1 MKLNSIQ
8 MLRGVAALL
17 VVYTHSVAQ
26 MAIFAPSWQLR
37 TPVFISMATFGVD
50 LFFVISGFVIYHSA
64 ERLNGR
70 TPALSFLWHRFRRI
84 NPVYYAVVL
93 LTVTTWIPSLLRH
106 QRPPVTGWQLLSW
119 TILLPLP
126 GDPARAISQAWTLS
140 FEWFFYLLF
149 FLLILLRAK
158 GKGWIL
164 CCCLGGLSLLGWL
177 LRSDLTGLA
186 IFYTDPLLLEFLLG
200 VALGIIYRRWSPG
213 RKIAFCLLVPGLV
226 LGLLFMLTGFGNSQ
240 AVLAPPPP
248 LRYLHAIYWGSTAAL
263 VVAGCVFLEKAGKA
277 PRFFRHRAILLL
289 GDASYSIYLFHLLV
303 LGLIAAIYLRVGF
316 FLNADVL
323 IPIHAVIAVAVSLL
337 FYKWVEL
344 PLLNWL
350 RSIRPS
356 RPPRSI
362 RSSDPPRPI
371 PPRSAKP

>member
-8 MLRGVAALL
+8 MLRAFAALL

-50 LFFVISGFVIYHSA
+50 LFFVISGFIIYLSA

-70 TPALSFLWHRFRRI
+70 SPARSFLWHRFRRI
-84 NPVYYAVVL
+84 NPAYYAAVL
-93 LTVTTWIPSLLRH
+93 LTMITWMPSLLRH

-149 FLLILLRAK
+149 SLLVLLRVRR
-158 GKGWIL
+158 KGWIL
-164 CCCLGGLSLLGWL
+164 CSCLGGLSLLGWL

-200 VALGIIYRRWSPG
+200 VAIGIIYQRWSPG
-213 RKIAFCLLVPGLV
+213 RKVALCLLVPGIV

-248 LRYLHAIYWGSTAAL
+248 LRYLHAICWGSAAAL
-263 VVAGCVFLEKAGKA
+263 VVAGCVFLEKTGTS
-277 PRFFRHRAILLL
+277 PRLFRHRAILLL

-323 IPIHAVIAVAVSLL
+323 IPIHAVIAVAGSLL
-337 FYKWVEL
+337 FYQWVEK
-344 PLLNWL
+344 PLLNL
-350 RSIRPS
+350 FRKPRATLTGPPGTAT
-356 RPPRSI
+356 PPRN
-362 RSSDPPRPI
+362 PI

>member
-8 MLRGVAALL
+8 MLRAFAALL

-50 LFFVISGFVIYHSA
+50 LFFVISGFIIYLSA

-70 TPALSFLWHRFRRI
+70 IPAFSFLWHRFRRI
-84 NPVYYAVVL
+84 NPAYYAAVL
-93 LTVTTWIPSLLRH
+93 LTVITWIPSLLRH

-149 FLLILLRAK
+149 FLLILLRAQRK
-158 GKGWIL
+158 GRIL
-164 CCCLGGLSLLGWL
+164 CCCLAGLSLLGWL

-186 IFYTDPLLLEFLLG
+186 IFYTDPLLWEFLLG
-200 VALGIIYRRWSPG
+200 VAVGIIYRRWSPG
-213 RKIAFCLLVPGLV
+213 RKFALCLLVPGIV
-226 LGLLFMLTGFGNSQ
+226 LGLLFMLTGFGDSQ
-240 AVLAPPPP
+240 AVPAPPPP
-248 LRYLHAIYWGSTAAL
+248 LRYLHAICWGSAAAL
-263 VVAGCVFLEKAGKA
+263 VVAGCVFLEKTGTS
-277 PRFFRHRAILLL
+277 PRLFRHRAILLL

-303 LGLIAAIYLRVGF
+303 LGLIAALYLRVGF
-316 FLNADVL
+316 FLNADAL
-323 IPIHAVIAVAVSLL
+323 IPIHAVIAVAGSLV
-337 FYKWVEL
+337 FYRWVEK

-350 RSIRPS
+350 RSI
-356 RPPRSI
+356 PP
-362 RSSDPPRPI
+362 SDPPRPT